1 MSILDKLRGKQTEES
16 EPVVEP
22 QEVTKKTDENNL
34 TLDEIAFIL
43 TSIKDSTFK
52 VGDVELVKFD
62 GHLRNSLVDDPC
74 IAPCCSDCNNNLA

>member
-22 QEVTKKTDENNL
+22 QKVTKKTDENNL

-52 VGDVELVKFD
+52 VSDVELVYSTIVKLQSQF
-62 GHLRNSLVDDPC
+62 
-74 IAPCCSDCNNNLA
+74 LALSGKPHKGK

>member
-1 MSILDKLRGKQTEES
+1 MSILDKLRGKQTQES

-22 QEVTKKTDENNL
+22 QKVTKKTDENNL

-52 VGDVELVKFD
+52 VGDVELVYSTIVKLQSQF
-62 GHLRNSLVDDPC
+62 
-74 IAPCCSDCNNNLA
+74 LALSGKPHKGK

>member
-1 MSILDKLRGKQTEES
+1 MSILDKLKTKQFVQS

-22 QEVTKKTDENNL
+22 EKVTKKPELNENDL

-52 VGDVELVKFD
+52 VGDVELVYGTIVKLQSQF
-62 GHLRNSLVDDPC
+62 
-74 IAPCCSDCNNNLA
+74 LALSGKPHKGK

>member
-22 QEVTKKTDENNL
+22 QKVTKKTDENNL

-52 VGDVELVKFD
+52 VGDVELVYSTIVKLQSQFLELS
-62 GHLRNSLVDDPC
+62 GTPHKGK
-74 IAPCCSDCNNNLA
+74 

>member
-22 QEVTKKTDENNL
+22 QKVTKKTDENNL

-52 VGDVELVKFD
+52 VSDVELVYSAIVKLQSQF
-62 GHLRNSLVDDPC
+62 
-74 IAPCCSDCNNNLA
+74 LALSGKPHKGK

>member
-22 QEVTKKTDENNL
+22 QKVTKKTDENNL

-52 VGDVELVKFD
+52 VGDVELVYSTIVKLQSQF
-62 GHLRNSLVDDPC
+62 
-74 IAPCCSDCNNNLA
+74 LALSGKPHKGK

>member
-22 QEVTKKTDENNL
+22 QKVTKKSDENNL

-52 VGDVELVKFD
+52 VGDVEIVYGTIVKLQSQF
-62 GHLRNSLVDDPC
+62 
-74 IAPCCSDCNNNLA
+74 LALSGKPHKGK

>member
-22 QEVTKKTDENNL
+22 QKVTKKTDENNL

-52 VGDVELVKFD
+52 VGDVELVYSTIIKLQSQFLELSENPQK
-62 GHLRNSLVDDPC
+62 GK
-74 IAPCCSDCNNNLA
+74 

>member
-22 QEVTKKTDENNL
+22 QKVTKKSDENNL

-52 VGDVELVKFD
+52 VGDVELVYSTIIKLQSQFLELS
-62 GHLRNSLVDDPC
+62 GKPHKGK
-74 IAPCCSDCNNNLA
+74 

>member
-22 QEVTKKTDENNL
+22 QKVTKKTDENNL

-52 VGDVELVKFD
+52 VGDVEVVYSTIVKLQSQF
-62 GHLRNSLVDDPC
+62 
-74 IAPCCSDCNNNLA
+74 LALSGKPHEGK

>member
-22 QEVTKKTDENNL
+22 QKVTKKSDENNL

-52 VGDVELVKFD
+52 VGDVELVYSTIVKLQSQFLELS
-62 GHLRNSLVDDPC
+62 GKPHKGK
-74 IAPCCSDCNNNLA
+74 

>member
-52 VGDVELVKFD
+52 VGDVELVYSTIVKLQSQFLELS
-62 GHLRNSLVDDPC
+62 GTPHK
-74 IAPCCSDCNNNLA
+74 AK

>member
-22 QEVTKKTDENNL
+22 QKVTKKTDENNL

-52 VGDVELVKFD
+52 VGDVEVVYSTIVKLQSQF
-62 GHLRNSLVDDPC
+62 
-74 IAPCCSDCNNNLA
+74 LALSGKPHKVK

>member
-16 EPVVEP
+16 DHVVEP
-22 QEVTKKTDENNL
+22 QKVTKKPELNENDL

-52 VGDVELVKFD
+52 VGDVELVYGTIVKLQSQF
-62 GHLRNSLVDDPC
+62 
-74 IAPCCSDCNNNLA
+74 LALSGKPHKGK

>member
-22 QEVTKKTDENNL
+22 QKVTKKTDENNL

-52 VGDVELVKFD
+52 VGDVELVYSTIVKLQSQFLELSENPQK
-62 GHLRNSLVDDPC
+62 GK
-74 IAPCCSDCNNNLA
+74 

>member
-1 MSILDKLRGKQTEES
+1 MSILNKIRGKQTEEL

-22 QEVTKKTDENNL
+22 QQITKKTDENNL

-52 VGDVELVKFD
+52 VGDVELVYSAIVKLQSQF
-62 GHLRNSLVDDPC
+62 
-74 IAPCCSDCNNNLA
+74 LALSGKPHKGK

>member
-22 QEVTKKTDENNL
+22 QKVTKKSDENNL

-52 VGDVELVKFD
+52 VGDVELVYSTIVKLQSQFLELS
-62 GHLRNSLVDDPC
+62 GTPHKGK
-74 IAPCCSDCNNNLA
+74 

>member
-1 MSILDKLRGKQTEES
+1 MSILNKIRGKQTEEL

-22 QEVTKKTDENNL
+22 QQITKKTDENNL

-52 VGDVELVKFD
+52 VSDVELVYSAIVKLQSQF
-62 GHLRNSLVDDPC
+62 
-74 IAPCCSDCNNNLA
+74 LALSGKPHKGK

>member
-52 VGDVELVKFD
+52 VGDVELVYSTIVKLQSQFLELS
-62 GHLRNSLVDDPC
+62 GTPHKGK
-74 IAPCCSDCNNNLA
+74 

>member
-22 QEVTKKTDENNL
+22 QKVTKKTDENNL

-52 VGDVELVKFD
+52 VGDVELVYSTIVKLQSQF
-62 GHLRNSLVDDPC
+62 
-74 IAPCCSDCNNNLA
+74 LALSGKPHEGK

>member
-16 EPVVEP
+16 ELVVEP

-52 VGDVELVKFD
+52 VGDVEVVYSTIVKLQSQF
-62 GHLRNSLVDDPC
+62 
-74 IAPCCSDCNNNLA
+74 LALSGKPHEGK